1 MASIMICLDLLIK
14 LGHPRIRGICFWV
27 IMSIEE
33 NRVLNHCVYC
43 WLIRLNTLILCFCLE
58 EIMNAKILLK
68 STDFGMSVREGL
80 TQNFGKHLLIYLI
93 IYQLQQLLV
102 VGCSVCM
109 EGLVLTLK
117 TQIKF
122 YDYKGHLKCQ
132 SLVFFA
138 TFFGLIQPQIVLLMY
153 LTLFQRNGVK
163 MKEEFRMFLGKKL
176 SRNSFKNKS

>member
-1 MASIMICLDLLIK
+1 MASIMIYSDLLIK
-14 LGHPRIRGICFWV
+14 QDHLLIRDICSWV

-33 NRVLNHCVYC
+33 SRVLNHCAC
-43 WLIRLNTLILCFCLE
+43 SWPIRLNTLSPFFCWE
-58 EIMNAKILLK
+58 EIMNAKILPK
-68 STDFGMSVREGL
+68 FTDFGMSVREGL
-80 TQNFGKHLLIYLI
+80 IQNFGKHLLIYLI

-122 YDYKGHLKCQ
+122 YDYRGHLKCQ